1 MGFTLEITG
10 SVFNFT
16 TFLTQYAKKLKCV
29 VPLKKQLNLL
39 FEASFKTRSCYE
51 YKAKV

>member
-16 TFLTQYAKKLKCV
+16 TFLTRYAKKLKCV
-29 VPLKKQLNLL
+29 IPLKKTTKPLVRGFL
-39 FEASFKTRSCYE
+39 
-51 YKAKV
+51 